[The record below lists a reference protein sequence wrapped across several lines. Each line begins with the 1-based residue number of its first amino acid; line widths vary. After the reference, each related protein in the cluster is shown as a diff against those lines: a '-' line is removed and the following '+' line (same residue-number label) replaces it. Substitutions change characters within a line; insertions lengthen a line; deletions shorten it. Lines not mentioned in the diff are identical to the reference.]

1 MLPGL
6 EDYFYLNGNV
16 AEQKVNDK
24 KVYNSAHSVQD
35 AWSQSAEI
43 RGVNFAT

>member
-1 MLPGL
+1 VKDILKIFILNMLLGL
-6 EDYFYLNGNV
+6 EDYFYLKGNV

-35 AWSQSAEI
+35 A
-43 RGVNFAT
+43 